1 MNDNKSIRRT
11 NASFMLG
18 LANVLADIA
27 VLNISE
33 KIKKK
38 WGIFLDTIENHCTLQ
53 SVETVWECRQTVDR
67 ALWSYAPCNPAVFFR
82 NVLDNQIDFL

>member
-38 WGIFLDTIENHCTLQ
+38 RGIFLDTIENHCTLQ
-53 SVETVWECRQTVDR
+53 SVETV
-67 ALWSYAPCNPAVFFR
+67 
-82 NVLDNQIDFL
+82 